1 MEPAGTGANA
11 AHLKLDHAVHRFV
24 RCQADCTSASA
35 ATSRSHRSSAPCSPA
50 SVVAR
55 LHLPAGCSE
64 SGRAG
69 GVQKLCAGAKA
80 VQVQV
85 VDTCGSCAPTQI
97 NVPFPVFN
105 DNLTAAAAAAALGSV
120 AVRFRQARL
129 GTRCLLACLPG
140 VPLPAWAVRWKVYTL
155 ARVVASP
162 GLILHCHQS
171 ACVALS
177 GTQVYLMLYF
187 LQCRL

>member
-1 MEPAGTGANA
+1 MPLICSSIT
-11 AHLKLDHAVHRFV
+11 LSTDLFV
-24 RCQADCTSASA
+24 ARQACTSASA
-35 ATSRSHRSSAPCSPA
+35 ATSRSHRSSAHCSPA
-50 SVVAR
+50 SVFAR
-55 LHLPAGCSE
+55 MHLPAGCSE

-105 DNLTAAAAAAALGSV
+105 DNLTTAAAAAALGSV

-129 GTRCLLACLPG
+129 GTRCLLACLLACLLG

-177 GTQVYLMLYF
+177 GTQVYFMLYF